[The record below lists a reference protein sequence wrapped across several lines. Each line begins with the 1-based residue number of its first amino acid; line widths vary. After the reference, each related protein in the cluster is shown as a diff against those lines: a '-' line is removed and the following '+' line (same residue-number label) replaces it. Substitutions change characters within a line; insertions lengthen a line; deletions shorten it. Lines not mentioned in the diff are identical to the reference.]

1 MNVARKIAK
10 NTGLLMI
17 ASLFTNIMALVWT
30 IYTANYLGTAGLGI
44 ISAALALTSIFSV
57 LADLGLSTY
66 STREVAKDNDN
77 TKKYLSNIA
86 LIKVFLAIFTF
97 ILIYLFIVTKNYP
110 PQSVDVTLIIG
121 AYMII
126 SSFSA
131 LFNAIFQG
139 HQRMEFQT
147 IGNIINSSLLLFGI
161 LLTIYYLKGNV
172 ITISL
177 AYLFA
182 SIITLTYSIIVTSW
196 KFTVPSFEF
205 DWKFW
210 KKTIIKALPF
220 GISSVFTTIYF
231 SIDSV
236 MLSFMQ
242 GDVAVGLYTAPYKL
256 LFAMLSIYGV
266 YMMALFPFMSKFYVD
281 STDALKLTYRR
292 SYKYMLILSLPVAV
306 GTTMLA
312 QEIILFIYTPQYL
325 PSVAALQILIWSI
338 VFMFVNGLSATL
350 LGSIDKQ
357 MAVTKIAG
365 IGAVVNIGINLI
377 IIPIFS
383 FYGASIATVFT
394 EFLIMLLFTRIIS
407 KTEFSVGNIML
418 KDLWR
423 ILIPCIAMLGVLV
436 FLKLPLLIMI
446 FISAVVYII
455 GILIT
460 KALDDQ
466 DIAMIK
472 GLIKKNRSN

>member
-1 MNVARKIAK
+1 LAKKIAR

-17 ASLFTNIMALVWT
+17 ASLFSNIMAFIWT
-30 IYTANYLGTAGLGI
+30 IYTASYLGTVGFGI
-44 ISAALALTSIFSV
+44 LSAALALTGIFSV

-66 STREVAKDNDN
+66 STKEIAKDNKK
-77 TKKYLSNIA
+77 TKKYLANVA
-86 LIKVFLAIFTF
+86 LIKVFLAIVSFA
-97 ILIYLFIVTKNYP
+97 ILYITVILKDYP
-110 PQSVDVTLIIG
+110 AQSMNVTLIIG
-121 AYMII
+121 IYMLFT
-126 SSFSA
+126 SFTA

-139 HQRMEFQT
+139 HQKMEFQT
-147 IGNIINSSLLLFGI
+147 IGNIMNSSLLLFGI
-161 LLTIYYLKGNV
+161 LLAIYLKGDI

-182 SIITLTYSIIVTSW
+182 SIVTLLYSIIVTSW

-205 DWKFW
+205 DIKFW
-210 KKTIIKALPF
+210 KETIIKALPF
-220 GISSVFTTIYF
+220 GITGVFTTIYF
-231 SIDSV
+231 WIDSV

-242 GDVAVGLYTAPYKL
+242 GDAAVGLYNAPYKL
-256 LFAMLSIYGV
+256 LLVMLSLYSV
-266 YMMALFPFMSKFYVD
+266 YMLALFPFMSQFYVD

-325 PSVAALQILIWSI
+325 PSVVALQILIWSI
-338 VFMFVNGLSATL
+338 VFMFVNGLSSNL
-350 LGSIDKQ
+350 LGSMDKQ
-357 MAVTKIAG
+357 ISVTKITG
-365 IGAVVNIGINLI
+365 IGAVANIGINLV

-407 KTEFSVGNIML
+407 KTEFSVGKAML
-418 KDLWR
+418 RDLWR
-423 ILIPCIAMLGVLV
+423 ILIPCMGMLVVLV
-436 FLKLPLLIMI
+436 FLKLPLLVMI
-446 FISAVVYII
+446 LISAIVYII
-455 GILIT
+455 GILLT
-460 KALDDQ
+460 KAIDDE

-472 GLIKKNRSN
+472 GIIKKTRPD

>member
-1 MNVARKIAK
+1 MSVARKIAK

-17 ASLFTNIMALVWT
+17 ASLFTNIMAFVWT
-30 IYTANYLGTAGLGI
+30 IYTASYLGTAGFGI
-44 ISAALALTSIFSV
+44 LSAALALTGIFSI

-66 STREVAKDNDN
+66 STREVAKDNEK
-77 TKKYLSNIA
+77 TKKLLANVA
-86 LIKVFLAIFTF
+86 LIKIFLAIFTF
-97 ILIYLFIVTKNYP
+97 ILLYLIIIIKNYP

-139 HQRMEFQT
+139 QQRMEFQT
-147 IGNIINSSLLLFGI
+147 IGNIINSSLLLIGI
-161 LLTIYYLKGNV
+161 LLAIYMKGDI

-182 SIITLTYSIIVTSW
+182 SVITLAYSIIVTSW

-205 DWKFW
+205 DWIFW
-210 KKTIIKALPF
+210 KKTIVKALPF
-220 GISSVFTTIYF
+220 GITGVFTTIYF
-231 SIDSV
+231 WIDSV

-242 GDVAVGLYTAPYKL
+242 GDAAVGLYNAPYKL
-256 LFAMLSIYGV
+256 LLVMLSIYSV
-266 YMMALFPFMSKFYVD
+266 YMLALFPFMSQFYVD

-306 GTTMLA
+306 GTTLLA

-338 VFMFVNGLSATL
+338 VFMFVNGLSSNL

-357 MAVTKIAG
+357 IAVTKITG
-365 IGAVVNIGINLI
+365 IGAVVNVSINLA

-383 FYGASIATVFT
+383 FYGASVATVFT
-394 EFLIMLLFTRIIS
+394 EFLIMILFTRIIS
-407 KTEFSVGNIML
+407 KTEFSVGNTIF

-423 ILIPCIAMLGVLV
+423 ILIPCIAMMGVLV

-446 FISAVVYII
+446 FISAIVYII
-455 GILIT
+455 GILLT
-460 KALDDQ
+460 KAIDDQ
-466 DIAMIK
+466 DITMIK
-472 GLIKKNRSN
+472 GMIKKNRSN

>member
-1 MNVARKIAK
+1 MSVARKIAK

-17 ASLFTNIMALVWT
+17 ASLFTNIMAFLWT
-30 IYTANYLGTAGLGI
+30 IYTASYLGTVGFGI
-44 ISAALALTSIFSV
+44 LSAALALTGIFSV

-66 STREVAKDNDN
+66 STREVAKDNDK

-97 ILIYLFIVTKNYP
+97 IVLYLTIMLKDYP
-110 PQSVDVTLIIG
+110 AQSVDVILIIG
-121 AYMII
+121 IYMIFT
-126 SSFSA
+126 SFTA

-147 IGNIINSSLLLFGI
+147 IGSIINSSLLLFGI
-161 LLTIYYLKGNV
+161 LLAIYLKGDI

-182 SIITLTYSIIVTSW
+182 SIITLAYSIIVTSW

-205 DWKFW
+205 DMKFW
-210 KKTIIKALPF
+210 KKTIINALPF
-220 GISSVFTTIYF
+220 GITGVFTTIYF
-231 SIDSV
+231 WIDSV

-242 GDVAVGLYTAPYKL
+242 GDAAVGLYNAPYKL
-256 LFAMLSIYGV
+256 LLVMLSIYSV
-266 YMMALFPFMSKFYVD
+266 YMLALFPFMSQFYVD
-281 STDALKLTYRR
+281 SSDALKLTYRR

-306 GTTMLA
+306 GTTILA

-325 PSVAALQILIWSI
+325 PSVLALQILIWSI
-338 VFMFVNGLSATL
+338 VFMFINGLSANL

-357 MAVTKIAG
+357 LAVTKITG
-365 IGAVVNIGINLI
+365 IGAVVNVGINLV

-383 FYGASIATVFT
+383 FYGASVATVFT
-394 EFLIMLLFTRIIS
+394 EFLIMILFTRIVS
-407 KTEFSVGNIML
+407 KTEFSVGNTML

-446 FISAVVYII
+446 FISAIVYII
-455 GILIT
+455 GILLT
-460 KALDDQ
+460 KAIDNE
-466 DIAMIK
+466 DISMIK
-472 GLIKKNRSN
+472 GMINKNRSN

>member
-1 MNVARKIAK
+1 MSLAKKIAR

-17 ASLFTNIMALVWT
+17 ASLFTNIMAFIWT
-30 IYTANYLGTAGLGI
+30 IYTASYLGTVGFGI
-44 ISAALALTSIFSV
+44 LSAALALTTIFSV

-66 STREVAKDNDN
+66 STKEVARDKEK
-77 TKKYLSNIA
+77 TKKFLANIA
-86 LIKVFLAIFTF
+86 LIKVFLAIITF
-97 ILIYLFIVTKNYP
+97 VLLYLTIIIKNYP
-110 PQSVDVTLIIG
+110 QQSVDVTLIIG
-121 AYMII
+121 GYMLFT
-126 SSFSA
+126 SFTA

-139 HQRMEFQT
+139 HQKMEFQT
-147 IGNIINSSLLLFGI
+147 IGNIINSSILLMGI
-161 LLTIYYLKGNV
+161 LLAIYMGGSV
-172 ITISL
+172 VTISL

-182 SIITLTYSIIVTSW
+182 SIITLLYSIIVTTW

-205 DWKFW
+205 DRIFW
-210 KKTIIKALPF
+210 KQSIIKALPF
-220 GISSVFTTIYF
+220 GITGVFSTIYF

-242 GDVAVGLYTAPYKL
+242 GDAAVGLYNAPYKL
-256 LFAMLSIYGV
+256 IFFMSSIYSV
-266 YMMALFPFMSKFYVD
+266 YMLALFPFMSQFYVD

-325 PSVAALQILIWSI
+325 LSVAALQILIWSI
-338 VFMFVNGLSATL
+338 VFMFINGLSGTL

-357 MAVTKIAG
+357 MAVTKITG
-365 IGAVVNIGINLI
+365 IGALANVGINLA
-377 IIPIFS
+377 IIPILS

-407 KTEFSVGNIML
+407 KTEFSVGTIMF
-418 KDLWR
+418 KELWR
-423 ILIPCIAMLGVLV
+423 ILIPCIAMMGVLV
-436 FLKLPLLIMI
+436 FLKLPLLLMI
-446 FISAVVYII
+446 LIGAIVYII
-455 GILIT
+455 GILLT
-460 KALDDQ
+460 KAIDDQ

-472 GLIKKNRSN
+472 GIIKKTRPD